1 MRAAVLTSQPGGTDV
16 EDLHVDTPM
25 RNEVLLRV
33 EAAGLCHSDLHFMR
47 AEFRTPLP
55 TVLGH
60 ESAGVV
66 EAVGADVT
74 YVGPGDRVACCT
86 SVFCGR
92 CRQCLSG
99 HPYRCADSAATMRR
113 PGERPRLARDDGT
126 AVHQFSHLGGFAEMM
141 LVHENAVVKVHPDVP
156 FDVAAILGCAVLTG
170 TGAVFRSSRV
180 EPGSRTCVVG
190 VGGIGLAAIQA
201 ARVVGAAMI
210 IAVDVSEEKLQLAR
224 RLGATHVVNASEVD
238 VVKEVR
244 RLAGGGVDN
253 SFEAIGLKAT
263 VEQAFRML
271 DVGGTATVIGL
282 VPNNQP
288 IEVRGTDLVFG
299 RTLQGSLMGSNQ
311 FRLDIPRLV
320 GLYLDGR
327 LQLDQMISHH
337 VSLDD
342 INDCYDQ
349 MSRVGGVTRAVV
361 TF

>member
-1 MRAAVLTSQPGGTDV
+1 
-16 EDLHVDTPM
+16 
-25 RNEVLLRV
+25 
-33 EAAGLCHSDLHFMR
+33 
-47 AEFRTPLP
+47 
-55 TVLGH
+55 
-60 ESAGVV
+60 
-66 EAVGADVT
+66 
-74 YVGPGDRVACCT
+74 
-86 SVFCGR
+86 
-92 CRQCLSG
+92 
-99 HPYRCADSAATMRR
+99 MRR
-113 PGERPRLARDDGT
+113 PDERPRLARDDGS

-170 TGAVFRSSRV
+170 TGAVFRSARV

-224 RLGATHVVNASEVD
+224 RLGATHLVNASEVD
-238 VVKEVR
+238 DVVKEVQ

-271 DVGGTATVIGL
+271 DIGGTATVIGL
-282 VPNNQP
+282 VPNDQP
-288 IEVRGTDLVFG
+288 IELRGTDLVFG